1 MADEEEVELVLGECR
16 DAMQKTEE
24 NYKHALIKVRTG
36 RASTALLD
44 GIMVS
49 YFDTPTPIK
58 QLAGL
63 SVPDPRMIVISPFD
77 KSCLS
82 DVERAIQSANLGLT
96 PANDGRVIRV
106 PIPALTEDRRKD
118 LVRQVK
124 KIAED
129 HRVSLRDGRREAISL
144 LKDLEKDG
152 TLPKD
157 DRRRAEKG
165 VQDLTDEFVARIE
178 ELTSQK
184 EKEVLEV

>member
-1 MADEEEVELVLGECR
+1 MAGEEEVELVLDECR
-16 DAMQKTEE
+16 EAMQKTVD
-24 NYKHALIKVRTG
+24 NYTHALIKVRTG

-44 GIMVS
+44 GIMVN

-77 KSCLS
+77 KACLS

-106 PIPALTEDRRKD
+106 PIPPLTEDRRKD

-124 KIAED
+124 KIAEE
-129 HRVSLRDGRREAISL
+129 HRVGLRDGRREAITL
-144 LKDLEKDG
+144 LKDLEKEG
-152 TLPKD
+152 ALPKD
-157 DRRRAEKG
+157 DCRRAEKS
-165 VQDLTDEFVARIE
+165 VQDVTDEFVARID
-178 ELTSQK
+178 ELTAQK